1 MLDNILAV
9 LSIIFSLVALVIS
22 FVSLRRQAPQIKIKL
37 HRSLITGSAEYL
49 LNLSSLIFDRSFE
62 HNKMIA
68 VHEMFSAD
76 KMPVYGKE
84 KGVCDINTLSNRVP
98 DDCIR
103 IIKTTKDQKKC
114 VTNLG
119 MVKFQILNN
128 SSVPVTVSNI
138 YLEQDGD
145 EFRIICDISSITLPL
160 EMKPYG
166 TCVIEAFFACGR
178 LLDYRNAR
186 KTSSFRARMNSAI
199 LVRRLLLFD
208 IFANDIKGSAP
219 ATATEITGRP
229 KRLSPQFFKIAG
241 ECLFRTKRLETP
253 LRLLTRTE
261 TDTLGG

>member
-1 MLDNILAV
+1 
-9 LSIIFSLVALVIS
+9 
-22 FVSLRRQAPQIKIKL
+22 
-37 HRSLITGSAEYL
+37 
-49 LNLSSLIFDRSFE
+49 
-62 HNKMIA
+62 MIA

-178 LLDYRNAR
+178 LLDYRGRGINPPPTKITIETAAGKIS
-186 KTSSFRARMNSAI
+186 KTISIN
-199 LVRRLLLFD
+199 
-208 IFANDIKGSAP
+208 P
-219 ATATEITGRP
+219 
-229 KRLSPQFFKIAG
+229 
-241 ECLFRTKRLETP
+241 P
-253 LRLLTRTE
+253 L
-261 TDTLGG
+261 